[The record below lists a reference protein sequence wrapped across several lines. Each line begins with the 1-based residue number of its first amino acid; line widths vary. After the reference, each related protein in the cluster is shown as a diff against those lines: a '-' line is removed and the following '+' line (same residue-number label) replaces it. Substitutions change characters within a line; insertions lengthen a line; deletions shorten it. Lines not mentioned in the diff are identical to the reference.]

1 MVVLEHKSG
10 YRLGAEESQVA
21 AALDELG
28 GPYQI
33 ASLSQVKRG
42 RVSTVEASL
51 VVGTIPFV
59 QAALRQKGRS
69 LQAEQTYP
77 TVLSHLMRRQF
88 RRTTL
93 KAALELYEARGVS
106 MFVKPAVRAKRFTW
120 LVLSSST
127 QWSLQGVSRNE
138 KVWLVDPV
146 VFACEWRLYVDRG
159 VILHMACYGGDSLL
173 NIDLAVAQEAIELLA
188 GDPELPK
195 TYAIDFGV
203 LDSGETALVELNEA
217 YGVGAYEMDNHV
229 FLNFLQAGWDQIHK

>member
-77 TVLSHLMRRQF
+77 HCPEPPDAPPVPPHDAQGRPGTVRSARRIDVRQAGSQGQTLHL
-88 RRTTL
+88 
-93 KAALELYEARGVS
+93 AS
-106 MFVKPAVRAKRFTW
+106 
-120 LVLSSST
+120 
-127 QWSLQGVSRNE
+127 
-138 KVWLVDPV
+138 V
-146 VFACEWRLYVDRG
+146 VF
-159 VILHMACYGGDSLL
+159 
-173 NIDLAVAQEAIELLA
+173 
-188 GDPELPK
+188 
-195 TYAIDFGV
+195 
-203 LDSGETALVELNEA
+203 
-217 YGVGAYEMDNHV
+217 
-229 FLNFLQAGWDQIHK
+229 